1 MKTSCNL
8 FEGIGYID
16 PILIEEAGKPLKRK
30 PVSLVWLKKAGV
42 MAASFI
48 LASIVLLGI
57 NTAFPA
63 FAEGLPLIGE
73 AFRRI
78 NSLGANAAT
87 YDGLVRAVGVNG
99 ENGQYQVTVTEAYCD
114 GEYVFFTLRLEA
126 KDSRLLNMQSFFTE
140 ESAGNSN
147 IPGWNVEI
155 NGEPGGTEFCD
166 LPVFIRKGYYFE
178 SGPIKVKLS
187 QKAEDG
193 STVQVGAVLGN
204 LSGRTQEDIDRN
216 ERGRVVSIEPVKLQ
230 FQLTANAGY
239 SESRE
244 AAGVSIDGLSLTGWS
259 SSPSKFTATFSYP
272 YLGAAGVSASARALD
287 GTDLGGDIRE
297 FGDFGDG
304 RYQFGDTAVQTCS
317 FAGPPQEAKKVIVTV
332 SSYGGEGVFGEF
344 TIDLD
349 TGEAAASTGYE
360 EQGLP
365 LLSIREYAEKTERAQ
380 AESSPA
386 PAPSPKP

>member
-114 GEYVFFTLRLEA
+114 GEYVRSEEHTSEL
-126 KDSRLLNMQSFFTE
+126 QSQ
-140 ESAGNSN
+140 
-147 IPGWNVEI
+147 
-155 NGEPGGTEFCD
+155 
-166 LPVFIRKGYYFE
+166 R
-178 SGPIKVKLS
+178 
-187 QKAEDG
+187 
-193 STVQVGAVLGN
+193 
-204 LSGRTQEDIDRN
+204 
-216 ERGRVVSIEPVKLQ
+216 
-230 FQLTANAGY
+230 
-239 SESRE
+239 
-244 AAGVSIDGLSLTGWS
+244 
-259 SSPSKFTATFSYP
+259 
-272 YLGAAGVSASARALD
+272 
-287 GTDLGGDIRE
+287 
-297 FGDFGDG
+297 
-304 RYQFGDTAVQTCS
+304 
-317 FAGPPQEAKKVIVTV
+317 
-332 SSYGGEGVFGEF
+332 
-344 TIDLD
+344 
-349 TGEAAASTGYE
+349 
-360 EQGLP
+360 
-365 LLSIREYAEKTERAQ
+365 
-380 AESSPA
+380 
-386 PAPSPKP
+386 